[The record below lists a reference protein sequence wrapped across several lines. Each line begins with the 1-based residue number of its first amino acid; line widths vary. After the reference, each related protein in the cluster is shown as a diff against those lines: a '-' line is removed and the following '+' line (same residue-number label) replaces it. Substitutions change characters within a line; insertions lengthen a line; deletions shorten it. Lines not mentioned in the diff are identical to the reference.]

1 MTKIPWTYLWNW
13 LHENLEC
20 ELMLYIY
27 ESNFY
32 QTFKMIKKS
41 GKWQMSEEENIAD
54 DTHYDFFFLGGGGE
68 NIQYTSPYT
77 FNCLAFSILILIFLT
92 YYWVI
97 F

>member
-54 DTHYDFFFLGGGGE
+54 DTHYDFFFLGGGGVRIF
-68 NIQYTSPYT
+68 NILLHTPST
-77 FNCLAFSILILIFLT
+77 ALLFL
-92 YYWVI
+92 

>member
-54 DTHYDFFFLGGGGE
+54 DTHYDFFFLGGGGGVRIS
-68 NIQYTSPYT
+68 NILLHTPST
-77 FNCLAFSILILIFLT
+77 ALLFL
-92 YYWVI
+92 

>member
-54 DTHYDFFFLGGGGE
+54 DTHYDFFFLVGGVRIS
-68 NIQYTSPYT
+68 NILLHTPST
-77 FNCLAFSILILIFLT
+77 ALLFL
-92 YYWVI
+92 